1 MCVQPWNTLLQL
13 VLLFPHRSLSAFAC
27 TLLKKK
33 NQKHRTCLS
42 SWSKSVVCFH
52 LHASI
57 IPKMEMDFVS
67 ASQIKKSL
75 QAQWATTVKTRAD
88 FSRAIP
94 LFSSYLR
101 LSFQPTAHRHPVL
114 AYLENYYLAHKLC
127 MHISTQSIKD
137 NWSCIPNSL
146 LTLTCFYLSHYP
158 EIISVNNR
166 L

>member
-1 MCVQPWNTLLQL
+1 MWTLFFFFKQMCVQPWNTSLQL

-27 TLLKKK
+27 ILLKKK
-33 NQKHRTCLS
+33 TTTELAFLLEA
-42 SWSKSVVCFH
+42 SVVCFH

-57 IPKMEMDFVS
+57 IPKMEIDFVS

-75 QAQWATTVKTRAD
+75 QAQWATTAKTRAD

-114 AYLENYYLAHKLC
+114 AYLENYYLAQKLC

-137 NWSCIPNSL
+137 NWSCIPNSVP
-146 LTLTCFYLSHYP
+146 TLTCF
-158 EIISVNNR
+158 
-166 L
+166 